1 MDTDAA
7 HEAVPLEIAETVRPG
22 PVNPGA
28 TRASAVGPSDILQRY
43 LATRPQLR
51 FRVLAAA
58 NRCDTYYVAPWLLMT
73 VVDVGCVERFES
85 ALSGQDIVEFHFR
98 LSGSIELA
106 GTWGTVSVS
115 EPACLLWY
123 QPQGCDD
130 ASELVGDPGKSRE
143 SWVSL
148 YCDRATLLGMA
159 GVIRHE
165 LLEAIAGPVE
175 DRSIPRFRICPRIG
189 AMIPVLRE
197 IVRAR
202 AQDPLHWMLTS
213 ARAHELLYL
222 TLRSAELMGGEC
234 AAAVRLTSRD
244 RRLLGEVRDLL
255 ADRYV
260 SPPPLA
266 ELARRFGMSPARVCS
281 GFRVQFGESTSEF
294 VRRRRMDVARELLQ
308 QPGFQV
314 RQVARAVGYSHHSTF
329 TAAFARHFGVS
340 PKVLRQRA
348 AALG

>member
-1 MDTDAA
+1 METDVA
-7 HEAVPLEIAETVRPG
+7 HEAVPFEIAETVQPG
-22 PVNPGA
+22 PANPA
-28 TRASAVGPSDILQRY
+28 AIRAGSVERRDILQRY

-51 FRVLAAA
+51 FRVGAAV
-58 NRCDTYYVAPWLLMT
+58 NRCDTYCVAPWLLMT

-106 GTWGTVSVS
+106 GTWGAVSVR

-148 YCDRATLLGMA
+148 YCDRATLLGM
-159 GVIRHE
+159 GGGNRHE
-165 LLEAIAGPVE
+165 LLEAIAGSGE
-175 DRSIPRFRICPRIG
+175 HRAIPQFRICPRIG
-189 AMIPVLRE
+189 TMIPVLRE

-202 AQDPLHWMLTS
+202 AHDPLDWLLIS
-213 ARAHELLYL
+213 SRAHELLYL
-222 TLRSAELMGGEC
+222 TLRSAELLGGSLT
-234 AAAVRLTSRD
+234 ATLRLTSRD
-244 RRLLGEVRDLL
+244 RRLLGQVRDLL
-255 ADRYV
+255 ADQYV

-281 GFRVQFGESTSEF
+281 GFRLQFGESTSEF
-294 VRRRRMDVARELLQ
+294 VRRRRMEVARELLQ
-308 QPGFQV
+308 QTGVQV

-329 TAAFARHFGVS
+329 TAAFARHFGIA
-340 PKVLRQRA
+340 PKVLRRRA
-348 AALG
+348 AALA